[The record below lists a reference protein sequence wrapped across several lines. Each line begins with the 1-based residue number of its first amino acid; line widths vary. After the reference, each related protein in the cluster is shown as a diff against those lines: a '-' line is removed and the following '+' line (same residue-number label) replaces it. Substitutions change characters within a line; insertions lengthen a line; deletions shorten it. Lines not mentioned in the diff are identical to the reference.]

1 MAFSELCNSIISNLL
16 FESVNRTYI
25 PQVNAEIEVI
35 KNRLKG
41 NRGEFKKEM
50 KLMKKKF
57 ISNLVKNN
65 HDSLLVKFFPN
76 LIEKKDVS
84 DDGFYAL
91 LFDNPENWSGMTEGL
106 FREFASK
113 MESIIVNGYRKNH
126 HQHDNLK
133 YLRHDYLR

>member
-16 FESVNRTYI
+16 FESVNWTYV
-25 PQVNAEIEVI
+25 PQVDGEIEVI
-35 KNRLKG
+35 KNKLRG

-91 LFDNPENWSGMTEGL
+91 LFDNPENWSNMSEGL
-106 FREFASK
+106 FKEFANK
-113 MESIIVNGYRKNH
+113 IEDVIVNAYRKNH
-126 HQHDNLK
+126 HQYDNLK
-133 YLRHDYLR
+133 YLRYDYLK